1 MAGTMHTP
9 DHATGAASVAAAI
22 SLPTALEFFG
32 DMSPA
37 ARFVWVLTVTYTL
50 MKMYDWWQQHKARRE
65 FRETE
70 KRLREAAEVRWASR
84 LPEE

>member
-1 MAGTMHTP
+1 
-9 DHATGAASVAAAI
+9 
-22 SLPTALEFFG
+22 
-32 DMSPA
+32 
-37 ARFVWVLTVTYTL
+37 VLTVIYTL